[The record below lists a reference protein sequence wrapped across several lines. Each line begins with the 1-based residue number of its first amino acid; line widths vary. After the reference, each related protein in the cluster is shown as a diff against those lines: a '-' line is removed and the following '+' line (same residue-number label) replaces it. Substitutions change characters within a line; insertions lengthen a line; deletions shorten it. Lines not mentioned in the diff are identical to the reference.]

1 MDMVFARLALVVL
14 GVVCTGFA
22 VLLNT
27 VIITKD
33 GPAASA
39 TVVYLM
45 TVVSVVLGGLVLGE
59 PLGGSVIAG
68 TAAVLGATVLLRR
81 KPAPA
86 APAAVPAPVP
96 AAVPARAR
104 RNVSARP

>member
-1 MDMVFARLALVVL
+1 MGLPAVHAFAREMIALVVL

-27 VIITKD
+27 IIITKD

-45 TVVSVVLGGLVLGE
+45 TVVAVLLGGAVLGE
-59 PLGGSVIAG
+59 PLGWTVVAG
-68 TAAVLGATVLLRR
+68 TAAVLGATMLLRR
-81 KPAPA
+81 KPATPA
-86 APAAVPAPVP
+86 PLAVPV
-96 AAVPARAR
+96 AAAAE
-104 RNVSARP
+104 